1 MSAARQERSMP
12 VSQAT
17 AWGHLPD
24 GRPLHRWT
32 LRNAGG
38 AQVEI
43 SDLGGTLLS
52 WQTPDRQG
60 RMGEVL
66 LGHAD
71 ARQYLDSNAYMGAIM
86 GRWANRIRGG
96 RFRLDGIDY
105 RVDRNDGGNHLHGGN
120 DGFHRQRWD
129 VEPDDGG
136 LTLRLVSPE
145 GDGGFPGE
153 VRVELR
159 LRLEDDGSLDLRYAA
174 TSDAPTPLSLTA
186 HPYFNLNDRRP
197 DIRDHVIRIDADAF
211 LAIDAGAIP
220 VGRQGVAGTA
230 FDFREA
236 APIGSRLHW
245 PDPQLRLVGGFDHCY
260 VPRGEASARQRRCP
274 SDRSRGCASSGT
286 SGASRS
292 RSARQ
297 LPADTLKSE
306 SAAAHSSATVAAYRR
321 SAGSCGTSPT
331 TFTNCAGFVRCGSSP
346 AAAAVP
352 ERGGRMPT
360 RVFSK
365 VDLPAPLRP
374 ISATTSP
381 ALILSDTPR
390 SAVTLP

>member
-1 MSAARQERSMP
+1 MIAAHQERSMP
-12 VSQAT
+12 VSHAT
-17 AWGHLPD
+17 VWGHLPD

-52 WQTPDRQG
+52 WQVPDRQG
-60 RMGEVL
+60 RLGEVL
-66 LGHAD
+66 LGHAT
-71 ARQYLDSNAYMGAIM
+71 AQQYLDSNAYMGGIV

-120 DGFHRQRWD
+120 DGFHRQRWNVD
-129 VEPDDGG
+129 PDDGG
-136 LTLRLVSPE
+136 LLLRLVSPE

-159 LRLEDDGSLDLRYAA
+159 LRLEDDGTLDLRYTA

-220 VGRQGVAGTA
+220 VGRQVVAGSA

-260 VPRGEASARQRRCP
+260 VPRGETGARPRVVAEVTEP
-274 SDRSRGCASSGT
+274 SSGRRLT
-286 SGASRS
+286 VETDRPGLQFYSGQKLTGQPGRHGEMYG
-292 RSARQ
+292 
-297 LPADTLKSE
+297 P
-306 SAAAHSSATVAAYRR
+306 
-321 SAGSCGTSPT
+321 
-331 TFTNCAGFVRCGSSP
+331 FAGFALETQAFPDQINGP
-346 AAAAVP
+346 DAEGAI
-352 ERGGRMPT
+352 
-360 RVFSK
+360 
-365 VDLPAPLRP
+365 LRP
-374 ISATTSP
+374 GTVWRQHTRYRIDTTG
-381 ALILSDTPR
+381 
-390 SAVTLP
+390 

>member
-1 MSAARQERSMP
+1 MP
-12 VSQAT
+12 VSNAT

-32 LRNAGG
+32 LRNVRGT
-38 AQVEI
+38 QIDI

-52 WQTPDRQG
+52 WQAADRHG
-60 RMGEVL
+60 RLGDVL

-71 ARQYLDSNAYMGAIM
+71 AGQYIDSNAYMGAIV

-105 RVDRNDGGNHLHGGN
+105 KVDRNDGGNHLHGGN
-120 DGFHRQRWD
+120 DGFHLQRWD
-129 VEPDDGG
+129 VEPEGG
-136 LTLRLVSPE
+136 ELVLRLVSPE

-159 LRLEDDGSLDLRYAA
+159 MRLEDDGTLDLRYAA

-197 DIRDHVIRIDADAF
+197 DIRDHVIRIDAEEF

-220 VGRQGVAGTA
+220 VGRQHVGGTA

-245 PDPQLRLVGGFDHCY
+245 PDAQLRLVGGFDHCY
-260 VPRGEASARQRRCP
+260 IPRGPAGTLRTVAVVTEPSSGRRLTVE
-274 SDRSRGCASSGT
+274 SDRPGLQFYSGQKLT
-286 SGASRS
+286 GQP
-292 RSARQ
+292 ARHG
-297 LPADTLKSE
+297 D
-306 SAAAHSSATVAAYRR
+306 AY
-321 SAGSCGTSPT
+321 GP
-331 TFTNCAGFVRCGSSP
+331 FAGFALETQAFPDQINSP
-346 AAAAVP
+346 EAEAVI
-352 ERGGRMPT
+352 
-360 RVFSK
+360 
-365 VDLPAPLRP
+365 LRP
-374 ISATTSP
+374 GVVWRQHTRYRV
-381 ALILSDTPR
+381 DT
-390 SAVTLP
+390 V